1 MKTTHQKQI
10 KTFLKKE
17 AEKIYLPFLKSFSKS
32 GKVAQVFQ
40 KMIDVLPTIKKAK
53 TKNEE
58 LDKKNLSPVQLNE
71 TTRKFSNPLVL
82 KASQTVV
89 KLPQVDKEKL
99 VSMVKNKEITNK
111 LQSFGKNQYVL
122 TLPAYEDGK
131 NVKDALSGL
140 INLTS
145 TKMTSIEQEAGNSD
159 IQDTKRNAEIAK
171 ADALVAASTSNNQ
184 ISNSEVEPPKSTPAK
199 LEENATEAGGSSGAK
214 ITVIGDKAKEASLVG
229 EKKGEVE
236 AITKTAVLPEK
247 KVEDA
252 AEAASAAQANAATP
266 EEEGSGAKRGG
277 EALLDIAST
286 AMSFIPGL
294 GAVGGALKG
303 LKGLGA
309 VGKMANMAKGMG
321 GGSPLSAMS
330 SGGGGMGGMLG
341 AAGGGGGGMCGM
353 LGAAGGGGGGML
365 GAATKGGGLGGVL
378 GSVGGGLGGLAGAA
392 AMATPMGM
400 ALAAAPAIGAAAGG
414 IASGVGAAAG
424 GLAAGIGSAVGGIG
438 GALIGGIFGNG
449 KEKEKESKPVV
460 VQGNGA
466 APMSVTNIT
475 YQYDI
480 YRKTA
485 DDSFM
490 LPNYRREYG

>member
-17 AEKIYLPFLKSFSKS
+17 ADKIYVPFLKSFSKS
-32 GKVAQVFQ
+32 GKVAQIFQ
-40 KMIDVLPTIKKAK
+40 KMIDILPTIKKAK
-53 TKNEE
+53 DKNTEA
-58 LDKKNLSPVQLNE
+58 DKKVLPPIQLNDVKP
-71 TTRKFSNPLVL
+71 RFNNPLVL

-99 VSMVKNKEITNK
+99 VSMVKNKEILNR
-111 LQSFGKNQYVL
+111 LESPSKNQYVL
-122 TLPAYEDGK
+122 TVPAYEGGK
-131 NVKDALSGL
+131 NVKNELSKLINVTSPKHESGL
-140 INLTS
+140 
-145 TKMTSIEQEAGNSD
+145 EREAGNNA
-159 IQDTKRNAEIAK
+159 IRDTGRNLETAK
-171 ADALVAASTSNNQ
+171 ADALVAESKT
-184 ISNSEVEPPKSTPAK
+184 TPAK
-199 LEENATEAGGSSGAK
+199 LEPNATKAGGSSGAK
-214 ITVIGDKAKEASLVG
+214 ITVVGDKAKEASLVG
-229 EKKGEVE
+229 EKQGEVE

-266 EEEGSGAKRGG
+266 EEAGSGAKRGG
-277 EALLDIAST
+277 EALADMAST
-286 AMSFIPGL
+286 ALSFVPGL

-303 LKGLGA
+303 LKGMGA
-309 VGKMANMAKGMG
+309 VGKMAGMAKGMG
-321 GGSPLSAMS
+321 GGSPLSAIAK
-330 SGGGGMGGMLG
+330 GGGGLGGALG
-341 AAGGGGGGMCGM
+341 AAAGGGGGG
-353 LGAAGGGGGGML
+353 LGGALGAAAGGGGGGLGGAL
-365 GAATKGGGLGGVL
+365 GAAAGGGGGLGGML
-378 GSVGGGLGGLAGAA
+378 GAVGGGLGGLAGAA
-392 AMATPMGM
+392 AMATPVGM

-414 IASGVGAAAG
+414 LAS
-424 GLAAGIGSAVGGIG
+424 GIGSAIGGIASAYGSIG

-449 KEKEKESKPVV
+449 GKEKESKPVV

>member
-32 GKVAQVFQ
+32 GKVTQVFQ

-111 LQSFGKNQYVL
+111 LESFGKNQYVL

-145 TKMTSIEQEAGNSD
+145 TKMTSIEQEARNSD
-159 IQDTKRNAEIAK
+159 IPDTKRNAEIAK
-171 ADALVAASTSNNQ
+171 ADALVAASKSNNE
-184 ISNSEVEPPKSTPAK
+184 ISKSEVEPPKSTTAK
-199 LEENATEAGGSSGAK
+199 LEENATKAGGSSGAK

-229 EKKGEVE
+229 EKQGEVE

-252 AEAASAAQANAATP
+252 AEAASAVQANAATP
-266 EEEGSGAKRGG
+266 EEAGSGAKPGG
-277 EALLDIAST
+277 EALADMAST
-286 AMSFIPGL
+286 ALSFVPGL
-294 GAVGGALKG
+294 GAVGGVLKG
-303 LKGLGA
+303 LKGMGA
-309 VGKMANMAKGMG
+309 VGKMAGMAKGMG
-321 GGSPLSAMS
+321 GGSPLSAIAK
-330 SGGGGMGGMLG
+330 GGGGLGGALG
-341 AAGGGGGGMCGM
+341 AAAGGGGGLGGA
-353 LGAAGGGGGGML
+353 LGA
-365 GAATKGGGLGGVL
+365 
-378 GSVGGGLGGLAGAA
+378 VGGGLGGLAGAA
-392 AMATPMGM
+392 AMASPVGM

-414 IASGVGAAAG
+414 LAS
-424 GLAAGIGSAVGGIG
+424 GIGSAIGGIASAYGSIG

-449 KEKEKESKPVV
+449 KEKESKPVV

>member
-17 AEKIYLPFLKSFSKS
+17 ADKIYVPFLKSFSKS
-32 GKVAQVFQ
+32 GKVAQIFQ
-40 KMIDVLPTIKKAK
+40 KMMDILPTIKKAK
-53 TKNEE
+53 DKNTEA
-58 LDKKNLSPVQLNE
+58 DKKVLPPIQLNDVKP
-71 TTRKFSNPLVL
+71 KFNNPLVL

-99 VSMVKNKEITNK
+99 VSMVKNKEILNR
-111 LQSFGKNQYVL
+111 LESPSKNQYVL
-122 TLPAYEDGK
+122 TVPAYEDGK
-131 NVKDALSGL
+131 NVKNELSKL
-140 INLTS
+140 INVTS
-145 TKMTSIEQEAGNSD
+145 PKHQARLEQEAGNNA
-159 IQDTKRNAEIAK
+159 IQDTGRNLEIAK
-171 ADALVAASTSNNQ
+171 ADALVAASKT
-184 ISNSEVEPPKSTPAK
+184 TPAK
-199 LEENATEAGGSSGAK
+199 LEPNATKAGGSSGAK
-214 ITVIGDKAKEASLVG
+214 ITVVGDKAKEASLVG
-229 EKKGEVE
+229 EKQGEVE

-252 AEAASAAQANAATP
+252 AEAAFATQANAATP
-266 EEEGSGAKRGG
+266 EEAGSGAKRGG
-277 EALLDIAST
+277 EALADMAST
-286 AMSFIPGL
+286 ALSFVPGL

-303 LKGLGA
+303 LKGMGA
-309 VGKMANMAKGMG
+309 VGKMAGMAKGMG
-321 GGSPLSAMS
+321 GGSPLSAIAK
-330 SGGGGMGGMLG
+330 GGGGLGGALG
-341 AAGGGGGGMCGM
+341 AAAGGGGGG
-353 LGAAGGGGGGML
+353 LGGALGAAAGGGGGLGGML
-365 GAATKGGGLGGVL
+365 GA
-378 GSVGGGLGGLAGAA
+378 VGGGLGGLAGAA
-392 AMATPMGM
+392 AMATPVGM

-414 IASGVGAAAG
+414 LAS
-424 GLAAGIGSAVGGIG
+424 GIGSAIGGIASAYGSIG

-449 KEKEKESKPVV
+449 GKEKESKPVV